1 MTEGPLLEVAALYH
15 AYHSERSTLNGISFS
30 LKRGE
35 TLCIIGPSG
44 SGKSTLIRCVN
55 SLEPITSGRI
65 MFAGIHVTG
74 SEHQAKSMRRRI
86 GMVFQSFELFTHL
99 TAIENVAL
107 APTHVLGVERGKAL
121 RQAMALLDQVYLKDK
136 FDRYPDELSGGQQ
149 QRVAIA
155 RALAMEPELML
166 YDEPT
171 SALDPETVRE
181 VLDVI
186 ADLKKTGMTS
196 IIVTHEMEFAGRV
209 ADRIMFM
216 DAGEVVEDS
225 APADFFSAPR
235 SDRAKRFLNHH
246 KGEASPA

>member
-1 MTEGPLLEVAALYH
+1 VTSGPLLEVAALHH
-15 AYHSERSTLNGISFS
+15 AYHAAQSTLKGISFS
-30 LKRGE
+30 LQRGE

-55 SLEPITSGRI
+55 SLEPITGGRI
-65 MFAGIHVTG
+65 MFAGTHVTG
-74 SEHQAKSMRRRI
+74 SEQQAKAMRRRI

-107 APTHVLGVERGKAL
+107 APIHVLGVARGKAL

-136 FDRYPDELSGGQQ
+136 FDRFPDELSGGQQ

-186 ADLKKTGMTS
+186 ADLKKGGMTS

-225 APADFFSAPR
+225 PPAEFFAAPR
-235 SDRAKRFLNHH
+235 TERAKRFLNHH
-246 KGEASPA
+246 RSEAATA